1 MAEMTMT
8 QLKVTAED
16 EKRVKAMGFL
26 RNKGTDCFSGRII
39 TVNGKITAA
48 QNKCLS
54 EATDLYGNGVV
65 TLTTRLTIECQGIH
79 YDNIEKFQEYIAKE
93 GLVTG
98 GTGSKVR
105 PVVSCKG
112 TTCQYGLIDT
122 FALSE
127 EIHERF
133 YNGYANVKLPHKFK
147 IAVGGCPNN
156 CVKPDLN
163 DVGIIGQRIPNYDE
177 DSCNGCKKCAV
188 SDVCPIKAATLEDGI
203 LEINRDEC
211 NNCGRCI
218 GKCHFDCIED
228 GTTGYKIYIGGRWG
242 KKVAHGISLDKVFTT
257 KEEALDVVEKLIL
270 LYREQGQTGE
280 RLSQTIERI
289 GFERIQEELLS
300 DAIWDRK
307 QEILDAQLHLV
318 GGATC

>member
-1 MAEMTMT
+1 MAN
-8 QLKVTAED
+8 LKVTAED
-16 EKRVKAMGFL
+16 EKKVKALGFL
-26 RNKGTDCFSGRII
+26 RNKGTDNFSARII

-54 EATDLYGNGVV
+54 EASELYGNGIV
-65 TLTTRLTIECQGIH
+65 TMTTRLTLECQGVH
-79 YDNIEKFQEYIAKE
+79 YDNIEKFREYIAKE

-105 PVVSCKG
+105 PIVSCKG

-133 YNGYANVKLPHKFK
+133 FNGYSNVKLPHKFK

-163 DVGIIGQRIPNYDE
+163 DLGIVGQLIPNFDE
-177 DSCNGCKKCAV
+177 DSCNGCKKCSV
-188 SDVCPIKAATLEDGI
+188 EEVCPMNAAILEDGVLTI
-203 LEINRDEC
+203 DSETC
-211 NNCGRCI
+211 NNCGRCVT
-218 GKCHFDCIED
+218 KCHFDCIEN
-228 GTTGYKIYIGGRWG
+228 GISGYKIYIGGRWG
-242 KKVAHGISLDKVFTT
+242 KKVAHGIPLSKVFTD
-257 KEEALDVVEKLIL
+257 KDEALSIIEKMIL
-270 LYREQGQTGE
+270 LYREQGKTGE
-280 RLSQTIERI
+280 RLADTIERI
-289 GFERIQEELLS
+289 GFENIEAQVLS
-300 DAIWDRK
+300 DDILTRK
-307 QEILDAQLHLV
+307 QEILDAPLHLQ

>member
-1 MAEMTMT
+1 MT

-16 EKRVKAMGFL
+16 EKRVKALGFL
-26 RNKGTDCFSGRII
+26 RNKGTDNFSARII

-54 EATDLYGNGVV
+54 EASEIYGNGIV
-65 TLTTRLTIECQGIH
+65 TMTTRLTLECQGVH
-79 YDNIEKFQEYIAKE
+79 YDNIEKFREYIAKE

-122 FALSE
+122 FELSE

-133 YNGYANVKLPHKFK
+133 YNGYASVKLPHKFK

-163 DVGIIGQRIPNYDE
+163 DLGIIGQLIPNYDE
-177 DSCNGCKKCAV
+177 DNCNACKKCSV
-188 SDVCPIKAATLEDGI
+188 VESCPMAAATLEDGVPTI
-203 LEINRDEC
+203 DKDVC
-211 NNCGRCI
+211 NNCGRCV

-228 GTTGYKIYIGGRWG
+228 GISGYKIYIGGRWG
-242 KKVAHGISLDKVFTT
+242 KKVAHGISLDRVFTS
-257 KEEALDVVEKLIL
+257 KEEALAIIEKTIL

-280 RLSQTIERI
+280 RLSDTISRI
-289 GFERIQEELLS
+289 GFEDVQAQLYANDLL
-300 DAIWDRK
+300 DRK
-307 QEILDAQLHLV
+307 QEILDAKLHLV

>member
-1 MAEMTMT
+1 MAN
-8 QLKVTAED
+8 LKVTAED
-16 EKRVKAMGFL
+16 EKKVKALGFL
-26 RNKGTDCFSGRII
+26 RNKGTDNFSARII

-54 EATDLYGNGVV
+54 EASELYGNGVI
-65 TLTTRLTIECQGIH
+65 TMTTRLTLECQGVH
-79 YDNIEKFQEYIAKE
+79 YDNIEKFREYIAKE

-105 PVVSCKG
+105 PIVSCKG

-133 YNGYANVKLPHKFK
+133 FNGYANVKLPHKFK

-163 DVGIIGQRIPNYDE
+163 DLGIVGQLIPNFDE
-177 DSCNGCKKCAV
+177 DSCNGCKKCSV
-188 SDVCPIKAATLEDGI
+188 EEVCPMNAAVLEDGI
-203 LEINRDEC
+203 LNIDNETC
-211 NNCGRCI
+211 NNCGRCVS
-218 GKCHFDCIED
+218 KCHFDCIEN
-228 GTTGYKIYIGGRWG
+228 GINGYKIYIGGRWG
-242 KKVAHGISLDKVFTT
+242 KKVAHGIPLSKVFTD
-257 KEEALDVVEKLIL
+257 KEEALIIIEKMIL
-270 LYREQGQTGE
+270 LYREQGKTGE
-280 RLSQTIERI
+280 RLADTIERI
-289 GFERIQEELLS
+289 GFENIEAQLLS
-300 DAIWDRK
+300 DDILTRK
-307 QEILDAQLHLV
+307 QEILDAPLHLQ